1 MVASIKKDP
10 LLHWGALFPRRQ
22 RSDYFA
28 SFDKRKTAY
37 LFLCRHAIYQALSVL
52 GVKPGETILVPAY
65 HCSALIDPILS
76 FGATVRFYDVKRDCS
91 PNLEDIATKIDHST
105 KALLCIH
112 YFGFPQA
119 VTTLRQVCDSAGIYL
134 IEDCAHVFGT
144 MVDAKPLGSSGD
156 ISMFSVRKF
165 LPIQDGGILVV
176 NNPRLQLRVSKQG
189 FCLLP
194 ELKAIKDFLDRLA
207 DETSATWFELL
218 SRLWRVPARIVG
230 QMGAR
235 GVVKVSG
242 SLTINGSGAEFDRRL
257 VGLPMMKVSQYLL
270 WNSDFVSIKK
280 KRRDNY
286 RRLLD
291 AMQHVSGLECV
302 YPVLPDGVS
311 PMVFP
316 VIVKDR
322 ANFHLVLR
330 ERGVPA
336 VTWGGVIHGDLPKD
350 LYPDAWFLYDRLV
363 MLPVHQDIGN
373 PEIEFMLEVVRTASN
388 DKIPKEMPVYES
400 SLR

>member
-10 LLHWGALFPRRQ
+10 LLHWRALLPRWQ

-28 SFDKRKTAY
+28 FFDKRNTAN
-37 LFLCRHAIYQALSVL
+37 LFLCRHAIYQGLSIL
-52 GVKPGETILVPAY
+52 DVKPGETILVPAY
-65 HCSALIDPILS
+65 HCSALIDAILS

-91 PNLEDIATKIDHST
+91 PNLEDIANKIDRST
-105 KALLCIH
+105 RALLCIH

-119 VTTLRQVCDSAGIYL
+119 ITTLRQLCDSAGIYL

-144 MVDAKPLGSSGD
+144 MVDGTALGSSGD
-156 ISMFSVRKF
+156 ISVFSVRKF
-165 LPIQDGGILVV
+165 LPLQDGGILVV
-176 NNPRLQLRVSKQG
+176 NNPQLRLRVSTRG
-189 FCLLP
+189 LCLLP
-194 ELKAIKDFLDRLA
+194 ELKAIKDSLDRLA
-207 DETSATWFELL
+207 DETSATWLELL
-218 SRLWRVPARIVG
+218 SRIWRVPARIVG
-230 QMGAR
+230 QLGAR

-242 SLTINGSGAEFDRRL
+242 SLTINGSSTEFDRRL

-270 WNSDFVSIKK
+270 WNSDFVSIQK

-291 AMQHVSGLECV
+291 AMQDSSVLECV
-302 YPVLPDGVS
+302 FPALPDGVS

-322 ANFHLVLR
+322 ENFHLALR

-336 VTWGGVIHGDLPKD
+336 VTWGGVIHRDLPKD

-363 MLPVHQDIGN
+363 MLPVHQDIN
-373 PEIEFMLEVVRTASN
+373 DPEIEFMLEIIRTASK
-388 DKIPKEMPVYES
+388 DDIRKEMPAYES